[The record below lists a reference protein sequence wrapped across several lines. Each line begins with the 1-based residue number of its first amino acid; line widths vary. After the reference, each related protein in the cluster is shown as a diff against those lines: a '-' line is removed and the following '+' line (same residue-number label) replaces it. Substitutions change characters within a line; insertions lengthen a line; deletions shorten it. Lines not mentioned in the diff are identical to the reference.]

1 MIISN
6 RMSKEKRFGTP
17 KRNSKNKNH
26 KQVSINKKQS
36 YRNLEKLSHP
46 KLREMQR
53 YGTANVNRREIVD
66 LICNDKAIIIK
77 QDANA
82 VTALVRYSSRY
93 YVAVMDTELLVIK
106 TFLPDTISNFLD
118 YVQQFIDK
126 ENANRMALA
135 AWKPN
140 TRNIIQDVQTYR
152 QKLLN
157 IFS

>member
-17 KRNSKNKNH
+17 RKNSKNKKYKNFNN
-26 KQVSINKKQS
+26 NKNQA
-36 YRNLEKLSHP
+36 YRDLENLSHS

-93 YVAVMDTELLVIK
+93 YVAVMDTKLLVIK
-106 TFLPDTISNFLD
+106 TFLPDTIANFLD

-135 AWKPN
+135 A
-140 TRNIIQDVQTYR
+140 
-152 QKLLN
+152 
-157 IFS
+157 

>member
-1 MIISN
+1 MEMNNRISKTN
-6 RMSKEKRFGTP
+6 RFGTP
-17 KRNSKNKNH
+17 KKNSKNKKH
-26 KQVSINKKQS
+26 KQFNSNKEQA
-36 YRNLEKLSHP
+36 YRGLEKLSHS

-53 YGTANVNRREIVD
+53 YGTTNVNRKEIVD
-66 LICNDKAIIIK
+66 LICNDKALIIK

-126 ENANRMALA
+126 ENANKMALA
-135 AWKPN
+135 A
-140 TRNIIQDVQTYR
+140 
-152 QKLLN
+152 
-157 IFS
+157 

>member
-17 KRNSKNKNH
+17 RKNSKNKKYKNFNN
-26 KQVSINKKQS
+26 NKNQA
-36 YRNLEKLSHP
+36 YRDLENLSHS

-53 YGTANVNRREIVD
+53 YGTASVNRREIVD
-66 LICNDKAIIIK
+66 LICNDKALIIK
-77 QDANA
+77 QDATS

-106 TFLPDTISNFLD
+106 TFLPDTICNFLD

-126 ENANRMALA
+126 ENANKMALA
-135 AWKPN
+135 A
-140 TRNIIQDVQTYR
+140 
-152 QKLLN
+152 
-157 IFS
+157 

>member
-17 KRNSKNKNH
+17 KKNSNKH
-26 KQVSINKKQS
+26 YKQVTGNKKQA
-36 YRNLEKLSHP
+36 YRDLENLSHS

-106 TFLPDTISNFLD
+106 TFLPDTIANFLD

-140 TRNIIQDVQTYR
+140 IRNIIQDVQTNR

>member
-1 MIISN
+1 MEFSS

-17 KRNSKNKNH
+17 RKNSKNKKYKNFNN
-26 KQVSINKKQS
+26 NKKQA
-36 YRNLEKLSHP
+36 YRDLENLSHS

-53 YGTANVNRREIVD
+53 YGTASVNRREIVD

-106 TFLPDTISNFLD
+106 TFLPDTIANFLD

-126 ENANRMALA
+126 EKANEMTLA
-135 AWKPN
+135 A
-140 TRNIIQDVQTYR
+140 
-152 QKLLN
+152 
-157 IFS
+157 

>member
-26 KQVSINKKQS
+26 RQVTSNKEQS
-36 YRNLEKLSHP
+36 YRGLEKLSHS

-53 YGTANVNRREIVD
+53 YGTSSVNRKEIVD

-93 YVAVMDTELLVIK
+93 YIAVMDTELLVIK
-106 TFLPDTISNFLD
+106 TFLPDTIANFLD

-126 ENANRMALA
+126 ENANKMTLA
-135 AWKPN
+135 AWKLN
-140 TRNIIQDVQTYR
+140 IKNIIQDVLTNR

>member
-17 KRNSKNKNH
+17 RKNSKNKKYKNFNN
-26 KQVSINKKQS
+26 NKNQA
-36 YRNLEKLSHP
+36 YRDLENLSHS

-106 TFLPDTISNFLD
+106 TFLPDTIANFLD

-126 ENANRMALA
+126 ENANKMPLA
-135 AWKPN
+135 AWKIN
-140 TRNIIQDVQTYR
+140 IRNIIQDVQTNR

>member
-17 KRNSKNKNH
+17 RKNSKNKKYKNFNN
-26 KQVSINKKQS
+26 NKNQA
-36 YRNLEKLSHP
+36 YRDLENLSHS

>member
-17 KRNSKNKNH
+17 RKNSKNKKYKNFNN
-26 KQVSINKKQS
+26 NKNQA
-36 YRNLEKLSHP
+36 YRDLENLSHS

-106 TFLPDTISNFLD
+106 TFLPDTIANFLD
-118 YVQQFIDK
+118 YVQQFVDK
-126 ENANRMALA
+126 ENANKVALA

-140 TRNIIQDVQTYR
+140 TRNIIQDVQTNR

>member
-6 RMSKEKRFGTP
+6 RMPKEKRFGTP

-26 KQVSINKKQS
+26 KQVSINNKNQA
-36 YRNLEKLSHP
+36 YRDLENLSHS

-53 YGTANVNRREIVD
+53 YGTASVNSREIVD

-126 ENANRMALA
+126 ENANKMPLA
-135 AWKPN
+135 A
-140 TRNIIQDVQTYR
+140 
-152 QKLLN
+152 
-157 IFS
+157 

>member
-17 KRNSKNKNH
+17 RKNSKNKKYKNFNN
-26 KQVSINKKQS
+26 NKNQA
-36 YRNLEKLSHP
+36 YRDLENLSHS

-126 ENANRMALA
+126 ENANKVALA
-135 AWKPN
+135 AWKLN
-140 TRNIIQDVQTYR
+140 IRNIIQDVLTNK